1 MPAIEVRSAK
11 EVDLHAVLGL
21 FDDLNHVQSGWRVF
35 EPRTGLRAEMQK
47 RYRAALDD
55 PDARLLVAV
64 EGGEVVGM
72 AMGYVH
78 RPSLYSDDV
87 ALELSSFIVRP
98 SHRRRGVGRAL
109 TRAIGIFARERGV
122 ERVTLKTFAQNE
134 GALRFWKSVGFETRI
149 IQMTA
154 PAVTL

>member
-1 MPAIEVRSAK
+1 MPAVDVRSAK
-11 EVDLHAVLGL
+11 EADLHAVLGL
-21 FDDLNHVQSGWRVF
+21 FDDLNQMQSGWRVF
-35 EPRTGLRAEMQK
+35 EPRPGLRAEMRK
-47 RYRAALDD
+47 RYSAALAD

-64 EGGEVVGM
+64 DGGEVVGM

-78 RPSLYSDDV
+78 RPSLYSDEV

-98 SHRRRGVGRAL
+98 SHRRRGIGRAL

-134 GALRFWKSVGFETRI
+134 GALRFWRSLGFETRI

-154 PAVTL
+154 PADTL